1 MRIAFALV
9 LTTTLSHVAA
19 AAMPNAKPGLWETS
33 STIVMEA
40 APPSSPRDSKMTA
53 DERAKMQRSLSPH
66 GGKPVISSDR
76 MCMTPDMLERWEA
89 FGSTSSAGCQRN
101 VVERTAQR
109 VQFRM
114 ACSGGS
120 TGTAEFTAAGPDRI
134 VGKMNMLMRNGANE
148 SKVDIVLES
157 RWISADCGG
166 LKPGE
171 RQVTSR

>member
-1 MRIAFALV
+1 MRKAFALV
-9 LTTTLSHVAA
+9 LTATLSHVAG

-33 STIVMEA
+33 STIVMET
-40 APPSSPRDSKMTA
+40 APPSSGRDSKMTA
-53 DERAKMQRSLSPH
+53 DERVKMQRSLSPN

-76 MCMTPDMLERWEA
+76 MCMTADMLERWDA
-89 FGSTSSAGCQRN
+89 FASTSSAGCQRN

-120 TGTAEFTAAGPDRI
+120 TGTAEFSASGPDRI
-134 VGKMNMLMRNGANE
+134 VGKMNMLMRNGSTA

-166 LKPGE
+166 LRPGQ
-171 RQVTSR
+171 RQVMSR